1 MKHLII
7 LTTFIVT
14 TGLDAAAQTPATD
27 IKAATDSAAIADS
40 LIARADTLNG
50 VVVTAKE
57 IVRYDDHLL
66 LYPNKNQRQ
75 HAANGF
81 DVMKNMMLPGVMGS
95 PFSSS
100 AHP

>member
-27 IKAATDSAAIADS
+27 IKTAIDSTAIADS
-40 LIARADTLNG
+40 LISRADTLNG

-66 LYPNKNQRQ
+66 L
-75 HAANGF
+75 
-81 DVMKNMMLPGVMGS
+81 
-95 PFSSS
+95 
-100 AHP
+100 

>member
-40 LIARADTLNG
+40 L
-50 VVVTAKE
+50 
-57 IVRYDDHLL
+57 
-66 LYPNKNQRQ
+66 
-75 HAANGF
+75 
-81 DVMKNMMLPGVMGS
+81 MGRHS
-95 PFSSS
+95 ERRGCYRKGDS
-100 AHP
+100 AL

>member
-1 MKHLII
+1 MKYLIF
-7 LTTFIVT
+7 LLLPCFNALFVV
-14 TGLDAAAQTPATD
+14 GAAAQTE
-27 IKAATDSAAIADS
+27 IADS

-81 DVMKNMMLPGVMGS
+81 DTPPTAS
-95 PFSSS
+95 TW
-100 AHP
+100 